1 MFHLHLFAEY
11 LSLNSGITQNA
22 VLSPFLL
29 PFYILSQD
37 HLICYC
43 NFNYHLHTDDSQKYI
58 ISPTVMT
65 PDTYEYPITYLLYIT
80 RHKLNL
86 SINFSQTYSFG
97 ILPISNWP
105 HQPPSCLHQKSYHN
119 QKLLPLS
126 NQHPHLNQ
134 SPHPQNITLVQ
145 ATIITHQDHGN
156 SFVTGLP
163 TFSPTNQSRSNVSKN
178 PQILKSK

>member
-1 MFHLHLFAEY
+1 MATDSSNCSLPHTISHLLSISLGVPSPPFGEY

-65 PDTYEYPITYLLYIT
+65 PDTYEYPTTYLLYIT

-105 HQPPSCLHQKSYHN
+105 HQPPSCLHQKSGHLIIIKNFYPYLISIHILTS
-119 QKLLPLS
+119 LLIPK
-126 NQHPHLNQ
+126 
-134 SPHPQNITLVQ
+134 T
-145 ATIITHQDHGN
+145 
-156 SFVTGLP
+156 
-163 TFSPTNQSRSNVSKN
+163 
-178 PQILKSK
+178 

>member
-1 MFHLHLFAEY
+1 MFHLHLLENIY
-11 LSLNSGITQNA
+11 PSIV
-22 VLSPFLL
+22 VLLRML

-65 PDTYEYPITYLLYIT
+65 PDTYEYPTTYLLYIT

-105 HQPPSCLHQKSYHN
+105 HQPPSCLHQKSGHLIIIKNFYPYLISIHILTS
-119 QKLLPLS
+119 LLIPK
-126 NQHPHLNQ
+126 
-134 SPHPQNITLVQ
+134 T
-145 ATIITHQDHGN
+145 
-156 SFVTGLP
+156 
-163 TFSPTNQSRSNVSKN
+163 
-178 PQILKSK
+178 